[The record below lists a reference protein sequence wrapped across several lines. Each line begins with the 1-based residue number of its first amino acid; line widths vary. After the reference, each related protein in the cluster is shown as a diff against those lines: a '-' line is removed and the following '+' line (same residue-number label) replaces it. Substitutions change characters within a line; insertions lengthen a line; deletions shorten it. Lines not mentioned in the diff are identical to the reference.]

1 MFNVMT
7 SSQQLHYMIIELTRL
22 ELQRVREKNAQD
34 DCECSSLNRLVENR
48 HKCIYTSNIEIV
60 KMHYLAVARR

>member
-22 ELQRVREKNAQD
+22 ELQRVREKNAQVSTD
-34 DCECSSLNRLVENR
+34 S
-48 HKCIYTSNIEIV
+48 
-60 KMHYLAVARR
+60 